1 MVPEL
6 SSVGPSVRIPEQ
18 RDVRLTDRFRVVID
32 QPEFQRLRRVRQLGP
47 THLVYP
53 GAVHTRFEHSLGAF
67 GYAQQFLQSLL
78 GHPALADIQEL
89 KVSAHLFIDREGECF
104 QFVSLLDRAWHA
116 GVSQFC
122 GRDNCNDFSIGIEL
136 EGEDHRP
143 YTERQYHELAAV
155 TRALRQRFPKINLER
170 IVGHCDVAPGRKTD
184 PGPAFNW
191 DKLRALLA

>member
-1 MVPEL
+1 MY
-6 SSVGPSVRIPEQ
+6 
-18 RDVRLTDRFRVVID
+18 TID
-32 QPEFQRLRRVRQLGP
+32 KNGW
-47 THLVYP
+47 
-53 GAVHTRFEHSLGAF
+53 FEHARKTPSENFNARPEGEEIDLLLIHNISLPPGQF
-67 GYAQQFLQSLL
+67 GTGCVPQFFCNTLDFSQD
-78 GHPALADIQEL
+78 PALADIQEL